1 MDNKTLQNIRVFLGA
16 RGYFWT
22 RARAAVLTVL
32 TTHPNPLRAEEI
44 HRALQHQRINLSSV
58 YRALR
63 LFETLRV
70 VRRVALGK
78 GAPRYELADG
88 YRDHHHHLVCDACE
102 RIEDV
107 TTCPVEAAS
116 LTRQIQRR
124 TGFAVRSHV
133 LELFGLC
140 RSCRRKGISIAEGE

>member
-1 MDNKTLQNIRVFLGA
+1 MHKTLQHIRVLLGA
-16 RGYFWT
+16 QGYFWT
-22 RARAAVLTVL
+22 QARAAVLTVL
-32 TTHPNPLRAEEI
+32 TTHPRPLRAEEI
-44 HRALQHQRINLSSV
+44 HRALQNRHINLSSV

-63 LFETLRV
+63 LFETLNI

-88 YRDHHHHLVCDACE
+88 YRDHHHHLVCDRCG

-107 TTCPVEAAS
+107 TTCPVEAGG

-140 RSCRRKGISIAEGE
+140 RSCRRRGVSTTESR